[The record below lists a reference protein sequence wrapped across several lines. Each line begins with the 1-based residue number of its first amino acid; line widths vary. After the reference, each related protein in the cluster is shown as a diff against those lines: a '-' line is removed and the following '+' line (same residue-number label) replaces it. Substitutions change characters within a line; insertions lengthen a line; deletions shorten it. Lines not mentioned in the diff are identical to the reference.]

1 MFLGANGIT
10 KDKDGVIVYDN
21 YPVDKITLMERDMKT
36 GKGVQGLL

>member
-10 KDKDGVIVYDN
+10 KDKDVYDN